1 MRRQPLSPGDRLD
14 KRIFT
19 NGTQPVIWAVGPV
32 NDKVSCRILDC
43 FPTFPIYWK
52 VVPLFQG
59 EVSYHSKRV
68 RESALLF
75 DFGRIPQWN
84 CPIAG
89 KKQVRSPWLVHI
101 PKFHHC
107 FLQSKGKQKG
117 KGRTATPAPLQS
129 AKKPWFIPPI
139 ECHEPDDG
147 VYFAQIGPTG
157 GDHGYQAI
165 TGE

>member
-32 NDKVSCRILDC
+32 NDKVSWRASHFSIPI
-43 FPTFPIYWK
+43 FPDLMEIYDN
-52 VVPLFQG
+52 PTFQG

-89 KKQVRSPWLVHI
+89 KKQVR
-101 PKFHHC
+101 
-107 FLQSKGKQKG
+107 
-117 KGRTATPAPLQS
+117 
-129 AKKPWFIPPI
+129 
-139 ECHEPDDG
+139 EE
-147 VYFAQIGPTG
+147 
-157 GDHGYQAI
+157 
-165 TGE
+165 